1 MMREKQRRIKLS
13 FHDSETSYLEG
24 VMARGDRRLAVAI
37 FKAWQ
42 KGCKFD
48 GWSEYFHFDRW
59 IEALQECDIAP
70 DFYNLRQRNYEEVF
84 PWDFIE
90 TGIDR
95 EYLIEENER
104 AEKGISTPD
113 CRQEGCRD
121 CGVCIALGVDLQIK
135 EGYSVAVES

>member
-1 MMREKQRRIKLS
+1 MREKHRRIKLS

-24 VMARGDRRLAVAI
+24 VIARGDRRLAAAI
-37 FKAWQ
+37 YKAWE

-48 GWSEYFHFDRW
+48 GWSEYFHFDHW
-59 IEALQECDIAP
+59 IEALQECNIDP
-70 DFYNLRQRNYEEVF
+70 DFYNLRRRNYEEVF

-121 CGVCIALGVDLQIK
+121 CG
-135 EGYSVAVES
+135 